1 VHFGVPV
8 RIIRF
13 ISDRGSAFT
22 SRTFRLF
29 CEAYAVR
36 HVLKIIATP
45 RANGR
50 CEGYNKTIVTML
62 ATTAVDTDGDRWV
75 THISHIKELQSAI
88 NTSFN
93 KGIKTTPVSAPFG
106 YQTQT
111 MAEAKLLNSLRGVVD
126 RIDLTDLRAKITK
139 HVSDEQRKQKP
150 RYDKTRRDAE
160 QYEIGDLVSVVIT
173 SEPCTGSNKKL
184 FSIRFVD
191 PLRVTRVIGVK

>member
-8 RIIRF
+8 RIIKF

-150 RYDKTRRDAE
+150 RYDKTRRDE
-160 QYEIGDLVSVVIT
+160 TPNSTRSVI
-173 SEPCTGSNKKL
+173 SCRL
-184 FSIRFVD
+184 
-191 PLRVTRVIGVK
+191 